1 MKTTNYPHLLAP
13 LDLGHTTL
21 RNRVIMGSM
30 HTGLEDRFYNYG
42 KLAAFYRERAR
53 GGVGLIVTGGIS
65 PNRSGWLLPFG
76 GTLNFKGDV
85 INHRRVTKAVHEE
98 GGKILMQIL
107 HAGRYGY
114 QPLVVSASDKKSPIS
129 PFKPRA
135 LTEAGIE
142 QTIRDYARCAR
153 LAREAGYDGVEVM
166 GSEGYLLN
174 QFLCARTNLRTDRWG
189 GSIENRMRLSVEIVK
204 RIRAEVGNDFIIMYR
219 HSLLDL
225 VEGGNTWD
233 DVVAVA
239 KALQQAGVSI
249 LNTGYGWHEAR
260 VPTIV
265 TSVPRGAFAS
275 LAGRLRLEVTV
286 PVVASNRIN
295 MPAEAEGILQR
306 GEADMISMARPF
318 LADPH
323 FVVKAA
329 EGRVDEINTCIGCN
343 QACLDH
349 TFSNKRASCLVNPR
363 ACHETELVYAPAA
376 RKRRVA
382 VVGAGPAGL
391 SAATVAAECGHD
403 VTLYDASDSVGGQF
417 KIAMQVPGKE
427 EFAET
432 IRYFG
437 RKIELTGVKLRL
449 NARVTREQLLA
460 EGYDDVIVA
469 TGIKVRMP
477 PIPGVDHPKV
487 LSYVDV
493 LRDKKPVGKRV
504 AIIGAGGIGF
514 DMGEFLLHDTRHPL
528 PLALDVWAKEWG
540 VSFKGETAG
549 GLVPASQP
557 EPVRQLYLLQ
567 RKASRLGAGLGKT
580 SGWVHRAVLA
590 RNGVVMIAGVQYDRI
605 DDQGLHITVGGEQ
618 RLLSVDNVVI
628 CAGQDSLAE
637 LMPGEEEAKAHP
649 SWPRFHKIGG
659 AALAAELDAK
669 RAIKEGAELA
679 ARL

>member
-1 MKTTNYPHLLAP
+1 MTIPSYPHLLAP
-13 LDLGHTTL
+13 LDLGFTTL

-65 PNRSGWLLPFG
+65 PNRAGWLLPFG
-76 GTLNFKGDV
+76 GTLNFKADV
-85 INHRRVTKAVHEE
+85 FNHRRLTAAVHEE

-114 QPLVVSASDKKSPIS
+114 QPFVVSASPQKSPIS

-142 QTIRDYARCAR
+142 STIRDYVRCAR
-153 LAREAGYDGVEVM
+153 LAREAGYDGIEVM
-166 GSEGYLLN
+166 GSEGYLIN

-189 GSIENRMRLSVEIVK
+189 GSIENRMRLPVEIVK

-225 VEGGNTWD
+225 VDGGNTWD
-233 DVVAVA
+233 EVVAVA
-239 KALQQAGVSI
+239 KALQHAGVTI
-249 LNTGYGWHEAR
+249 MNTGFGWHEAR

-265 TSVPRGAFAS
+265 TSVPRAAFAGV
-275 LAGRLRLEVTV
+275 AGRLRRELTI

-295 MPAEAEGILQR
+295 MPQEAEGVLLR
-306 GEADMISMARPF
+306 GEADLVSMARPF
-318 LADPH
+318 LADPQ

-329 EGRVDEINTCIGCN
+329 EGRSDEINTCIGCN

-349 TFSNKRASCLVNPR
+349 TFSNQRASCLVNPR
-363 ACHETELVYAPAA
+363 ACHETELVYAKAA
-376 RKRRVA
+376 TKRKVA

-403 VTLYDASDSVGGQF
+403 VTLFDSNPTIGGQF
-417 KIAMQVPGKE
+417 RIAMQIPGKE

-432 IRYFG
+432 VRYFG
-437 RKIELTGVKLRL
+437 RKIALTGVKLQL
-449 NARVTREQLLA
+449 GQRVTREQLLA
-460 EGYDDVIVA
+460 GGYDDVVVA
-469 TGIKVRMP
+469 TGIKVRRP
-477 PIPGVDHPKV
+477 PIAGIEHAKV

-493 LRDKKPVGKRV
+493 LQDKAPVGKRV

-514 DMGEFLLHDTRHPL
+514 DVSEYLLHDPRHAL
-528 PLALDVWAKEWG
+528 PLALDVWAREWG
-540 VSFKGETAG
+540 VDLKGDTSG
-549 GLVPASQP
+549 GLVPAVAP

-567 RKASRLGAGLGKT
+567 RKTSKLGAGLGKT
-580 SGWVHRAVLA
+580 TGWVHRAALA
-590 RNGVVMIAGVQYDRI
+590 RAGVVMIAGVQYDRI
-605 DDQGLHITVGGEQ
+605 DDHGLHITVGGEQ
-618 RLLSVDNVVI
+618 RLLAVDNVVV
-628 CAGQDSLAE
+628 CAGQDSLTE
-637 LMPGEEEAKAHP
+637 LMPSEQEAK
-649 SWPRFHKIGG
+649 SGPRFHKIGG

-679 ARL
+679 VRL